1 MYCIV
6 FKCINVA
13 GSRAT
18 WDDQKKI
25 KKSFYSKKAF
35 KTINFFSTFQ

>member
-18 WDDQKKI
+18 WDDQKKNQ
-25 KKSFYSKKAF
+25 KK
-35 KTINFFSTFQ
+35 IL